1 MILASSRRIS
11 FYYYYYYRLRNL
23 FTVFFFVSCDVLA
36 FSRLFSVVLVYKA
49 AGFYS
54 FRVGESVVQ
63 KKIAECSKK
72 ALSCGDCCNGN

>member
-23 FTVFFFVSCDVLA
+23 FTVFFVSCDVLA
-36 FSRLFSVVLVYKA
+36 ISRLFSVVLVYKA

>member
-1 MILASSRRIS
+1 M
-11 FYYYYYYRLRNL
+11 
-23 FTVFFFVSCDVLA
+23 SCDVLA
-36 FSRLFSVVLVYKA
+36 ISRLFSVVLVYKA